1 MNTEIT
7 RKARQLLHY
16 ESYGVLATHS
26 NSITGYPFG
35 SIVPYIYEQNGYLV
49 IYISEL
55 AEHTKNLRKN
65 DKCSLTIKEGNFHS
79 DVQTAERLTW
89 IGNAGEVDA
98 GEYSYFEKKYFLVK
112 EI

>member
-26 NSITGYPFG
+26 NSIKGYPFG

-55 AEHTKNLRKN
+55 AEHTKNLRKMIN
-65 DKCSLTIKEGNFHS
+65 VH
-79 DVQTAERLTW
+79 
-89 IGNAGEVDA
+89 
-98 GEYSYFEKKYFLVK
+98 
-112 EI
+112 